1 MPTSYPIPY
10 TEYKIPPTAAF
21 ATGRSARR
29 PVIPLTVVNG
39 QNRFSCYALVDSGA
53 DHCVFP
59 RSFMQ
64 PLGLDPLT
72 APVEMTSGV
81 GSTNVPTH
89 FSNVVI
95 DLQGVIQIPVYAG
108 FTTGMD
114 QLGFGLLGQ
123 AGFFEALKITFDF
136 ANKIYYLETP

>member
-1 MPTSYPIPY
+1 MPAAYPTPY
-10 TEYKIPPTAAF
+10 TEYKTSPTAAF
-21 ATGRSARR
+21 PTGRSARR
-29 PVIPLTVVNG
+29 PVVSLTVVNG
-39 QNRFSCYALVDSGA
+39 KNRLSCNALVDSGA
-53 DHCVFP
+53 DHCLFP

-64 PLGLDPLT
+64 PLGLDPLK

-108 FTTGMD
+108 FSTGMD

-123 AGFFEALKITFDF
+123 AGFFEAFKITFDF
-136 ANKIYYLETP
+136 ANKIYYLEAP